1 MNSVSRIGRDQVQRV
16 AQLAGLAV
24 IALAFASSA
33 AISAPREGGVS
44 TWVLQKGR
52 DIPSPQLRKPM
63 LRMQGDKLSGST
75 GCNSFTAT
83 VTRRDDK
90 RVAIE
95 QVALTR
101 MLCEPK
107 QNAIETAFVAALR
120 QTEFMIRQRRTLTFL
135 SGERAQL
142 LVWTRQRASAGKQV
156 RRRAAQVRAL
166 KRKRAHQRRVVHW
179 PRCLIFRW
187 R

>member
-1 MNSVSRIGRDQVQRV
+1 MGRT
-16 AQLAGLAV
+16 AQLAALTLILLAV
-24 IALAFASSA
+24 ASGGAS
-33 AISAPREGGVS
+33 SAPREAGTS

-52 DIPSPQLRKPM
+52 DIPSPQARKPM

-75 GCNSFTAT
+75 GCNNFTAM
-83 VTRRDDK
+83 VSRRAEQ

-107 QNAIETAFVAALR
+107 QNNIEKALVGALR
-120 QTEFMIRQRRTLTFL
+120 QTEFINQQGSTLTFL
-135 SGERAQL
+135 SGEKSPL
-142 LVWTRQRASAGKQV
+142 LVWKRQRTASAGKQA
-156 RRRAAQVRAL
+156 RRRAAHVRAL
-166 KRKRAHQRRVVHW
+166 KRKRMHQRVVIVHRVG
-179 PRCLIFRW
+179 CFAFRW